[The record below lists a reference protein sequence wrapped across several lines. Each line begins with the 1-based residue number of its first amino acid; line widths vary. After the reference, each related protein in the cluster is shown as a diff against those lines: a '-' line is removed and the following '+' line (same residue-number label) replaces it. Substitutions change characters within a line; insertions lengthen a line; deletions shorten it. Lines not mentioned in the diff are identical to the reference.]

1 MAFTTIVFGLL
12 LTLIGLGGYLLT
24 GTSSFTALIP
34 AAFGLLLM
42 VLGFLARSDSA
53 RRHAMHAAAMVAL
66 IGFAGTLA
74 SLFMTPAGVR
84 SAIALYSQ
92 LATVVLTGLFVV
104 LCVRS
109 FVAAR
114 RARRI

>member
-1 MAFTTIVFGLL
+1 MALTTILFGLL
-12 LTLIGLGGYLLT
+12 LTLLGLGGYFLT

-34 AAFGLLLM
+34 AVPGLLLL
-42 VLGFLARSDSA
+42 VLGFLARSDA
-53 RRHAMHAAAMVAL
+53 VRKHAMHAAAAVAL
-66 IGFAGTLA
+66 LALVGTLV
-74 SLFMTPAGVR
+74 SLFTTPPGIR

-92 LATVVLTGLFVV
+92 VATVLLTGLFVV

>member
-12 LTLIGLGGYLLT
+12 LTLLGLGGYFLT

-34 AAFGLLLM
+34 AVPGLLLM
-42 VLGFLARSDSA
+42 VLGFLARSDNV
-53 RRHAMHAAAMVAL
+53 RKHAMHAAVTVAL
-66 IGFAGTLA
+66 VAFIATLA
-74 SLFMTPAGVR
+74 SLFMTPPGVR

-92 LATVVLTGLFVV
+92 VATVLLTGLFVV

-114 RARRI
+114 RARRV